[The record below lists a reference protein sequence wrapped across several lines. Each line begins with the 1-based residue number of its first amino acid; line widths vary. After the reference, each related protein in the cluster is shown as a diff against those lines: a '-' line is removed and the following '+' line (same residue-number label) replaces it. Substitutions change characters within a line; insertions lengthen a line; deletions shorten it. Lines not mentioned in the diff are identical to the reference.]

1 MNQVFSEKGMLRAK
15 IYKKKLFSHTFKYN
29 INKMSKTKKIVSLN
43 KYYLLRLQRLVCTT
57 TDTIEASI
65 VFFFDKLLA
74 KIKSF

>member
-43 KYYLLRLQRLVCTT
+43 KYYLLRLEKRQKNKCIIHKKMAFIL
-57 TDTIEASI
+57 
-65 VFFFDKLLA
+65 DK
-74 KIKSF
+74 